1 MKLFVFEGKKT
12 EPKIFE
18 TLKEL
23 FFSKREEQLV
33 CTYNSNIYSLYSHL
47 SELEIFKDD
56 GVESA
61 GRTLSVLNSILEKNG
76 DNTLSNILDSDVSE
90 IFLFFDY
97 DFHESRL
104 SIESNN
110 SHIEEMLTYFND
122 ETLNGKLY
130 INYPMIESIRYHKEL
145 PDLNYKNYVVLR
157 ENSKDFKSIVHE
169 YSFYNSLDYIL
180 LSNNPKESIE
190 KQRDRFDIVVENWR
204 NLVEMNICKANY
216 ICNDDNSSPKD
227 KLDILQNKIFENQ
240 LLKYVNTEQCCVA
253 ILNAFPLFIYDYF
266 EINKIFLKLKND
278 MQKL

>member
-1 MKLFVFEGKKT
+1 M
-12 EPKIFE
+12 
-18 TLKEL
+18 
-23 FFSKREEQLV
+23 
-33 CTYNSNIYSLYSHL
+33 
-47 SELEIFKDD
+47 
-56 GVESA
+56 
-61 GRTLSVLNSILEKNG
+61 
-76 DNTLSNILDSDVSE
+76 
-90 IFLFFDY
+90 
-97 DFHESRL
+97 
-104 SIESNN
+104 
-110 SHIEEMLTYFND
+110 
-122 ETLNGKLY
+122 
-130 INYPMIESIRYHKEL
+130 
-145 PDLNYKNYVVLR
+145 VLR

-216 ICNDDNSSPKD
+216 ICIDDNSSPKD

>member
-110 SHIEEMLTYFND
+110 SHIEEMWTYFND

-130 INYPMIESIRYHKEL
+130 INYPMIESIR
-145 PDLNYKNYVVLR
+145 
-157 ENSKDFKSIVHE
+157 
-169 YSFYNSLDYIL
+169 
-180 LSNNPKESIE
+180 
-190 KQRDRFDIVVENWR
+190 
-204 NLVEMNICKANY
+204 
-216 ICNDDNSSPKD
+216 
-227 KLDILQNKIFENQ
+227 
-240 LLKYVNTEQCCVA
+240 
-253 ILNAFPLFIYDYF
+253 
-266 EINKIFLKLKND
+266 
-278 MQKL
+278 